1 MSRQVSYMHVQL
13 NEFTYEISSAILLVF
28 LKKSAIVY
36 EDLLRLASKELKNLV
51 LLLGCDWLLNVKL
64 GDRRESDPTLSW
76 DDACEGP
83 SMFRSTL

>member
-1 MSRQVSYMHVQL
+1 ML
-13 NEFTYEISSAILLVF
+13 
-28 LKKSAIVY
+28 LKKSAIIFK
-36 EDLLRLASKELKNLV
+36 DLLCSVIKELKKLI
-51 LLLGCDWLLNVKL
+51 LLLGCDWLLNIKL